1 MSRGES
7 VVEACHR
14 GYAAAM
20 LIAEDLLLLAFD
32 DTEGKPVSGVEN
44 LDAAV
49 AGALLLEL
57 TLLGRV
63 DITGE
68 GDEGKAGR
76 IVVRDTSAV
85 GEAELD
91 GALTRLTDEEGSKP
105 KDAVSRLAKGGPVDR
120 LLSGLADRGVL
131 HRESRKVLKLFP
143 VTRWPAADSSHE
155 ERLRAEL
162 HRVLVDGDEPD
173 DRTAA
178 VIALLVATK
187 SVKHAFPTDDPERTR
202 KRAEQVAEGNWG
214 SDAVRKAI
222 DEVTAAVMV
231 AVMAA
236 VVVTTS

>member
-1 MSRGES
+1 
-7 VVEACHR
+7 
-14 GYAAAM
+14 M

-32 DTEGKPVSGVEN
+32 DTEGTPVSGVEN
-44 LDAAV
+44 LDHAV

-57 TLLGRV
+57 TLLGKV
-63 DITGE
+63 DVTGE
-68 GDEGKAGR
+68 ADEAGAGR
-76 IVVRDTSAV
+76 IVLRDTGPV
-85 GEAELD
+85 GDAELD
-91 GALTRLTDEEGSKP
+91 GALAALAEKVGAKP
-105 KDAVSRLAKGGPVDR
+105 KDAVARLAKDSPVDR

-131 HRESRKVLKLFP
+131 RRESRKVLKLFP
-143 VTRWPAADSSHE
+143 VTRWPAVDGRHE
-155 ERLRAEL
+155 QRLRAEL
-162 HRVLVDGDEPD
+162 HHVLVEGGEPD

-187 SVKHAFPTDDPERTR
+187 SVGHAFPTDDAEATR

>member
-1 MSRGES
+1 
-7 VVEACHR
+7 
-14 GYAAAM
+14 M

-32 DTEGKPVSGVEN
+32 DTEGTPVSGVHN
-44 LDAAV
+44 LDQAV

-68 GDEGKAGR
+68 ADEGEAGR
-76 IVVRDTSAV
+76 VVVRDATRV

-91 GALTRLTDEEGSKP
+91 GALEALAEQEGAKP
-105 KDAVSRLAKGGPVDR
+105 KDAVNRLAKDGPVDR

-131 HRESRKVLKLFP
+131 KRESRKVLKLFP
-143 VTRWPAADSSHE
+143 VTRWPAADSRHE

-162 HRVLVDGDEPD
+162 HRVLVDGAEPD
-173 DRTAA
+173 ERTAA

-187 SVKHAFPTDDPERTR
+187 SVRHAFPTDDPDRTG

-231 AVMAA
+231 AVMAGA
-236 VVVTTS
+236 VAATTTA